1 MIILALEVYI
11 VLKINLVWDGLQPA
25 MWMDELQDEKGG
37 VCITKKTA
45 LKTVDDVN
53 I

>member
-1 MIILALEVYI
+1 MIILALGVYI
-11 VLKINLVWDGLQPA
+11 LLKINLVWEGLQPA
-25 MWMDELQDEKGG
+25 MWVQDEKGG
-37 VCITKKTA
+37 VCITKKTP